1 MTMRVGCNLLWLVPG
16 RVGGSE
22 EATVALLRALAEQKP
37 DDLHYTVYALDDFG
51 AEYPDVAK
59 LFPTRLAA
67 LTGRLKPLRVGA
79 ENTWLAGETKR
90 AELDLVHHMNAVL
103 PLNRR
108 APGVITVHDLQP
120 FDMPENFHPVKR
132 RYVHTTV
139 PRSVRNAAMVV
150 TPSEFVRQGVI
161 ERFGV
166 DPERVRTTR
175 WGVDAPRTD
184 VTVAEVQD
192 RYGLSSRWFVFNA
205 VTWPHKNHGL
215 LVRAFAKVAAKEHDV
230 TLVLTG
236 GEAQQEVPLAG
247 MIDRL
252 GLRGRVRRTG
262 RIPRDDMLA
271 VLRGATALAFP
282 SRYEGFGL
290 PVLEAM
296 SLGTPVIAAD
306 TTALPE
312 VVGGAARLESP
323 DDPDAWT
330 DAMLE
335 LLADEAARTRLVE
348 LGRARALDFSWKATA
363 SQTIQVYRDALAGK
377 VP

>member
-1 MTMRVGCNLLWLVPG
+1 
-16 RVGGSE
+16 
-22 EATVALLRALAEQKP
+22 
-37 DDLHYTVYALDDFG
+37 
-51 AEYPDVAK
+51 
-59 LFPTRLAA
+59 
-67 LTGRLKPLRVGA
+67 
-79 ENTWLAGETKR
+79 
-90 AELDLVHHMNAVL
+90 
-103 PLNRR
+103 
-108 APGVITVHDLQP
+108 
-120 FDMPENFHPVKR
+120 
-132 RYVHTTV
+132 
-139 PRSVRNAAMVV
+139 MVV

-161 ERFGV
+161 DRFGV
-166 DPERVRTTR
+166 DPARVRTTH

-192 RYGLSSRWFVFNA
+192 RYGLSPRWFVFNA
-205 VTWPHKNHGL
+205 MTWPHKNHGM
-215 LVRAFAKVAAKEHDV
+215 LVRAFARVAAKEHDV

-236 GEAQQEVPLAG
+236 GQAQQEEPLAG

-271 VLRGATALAFP
+271 VLRGATALTFP

-312 VVGGAARLESP
+312 VTGGAARLVSP

-330 DAMLE
+330 EAMLE
-335 LLADEAARTRLVE
+335 LLADDAARSRLTE

-363 SQTIQVYRDALAGK
+363 SQTIQVYRDALAGEA
-377 VP
+377 P